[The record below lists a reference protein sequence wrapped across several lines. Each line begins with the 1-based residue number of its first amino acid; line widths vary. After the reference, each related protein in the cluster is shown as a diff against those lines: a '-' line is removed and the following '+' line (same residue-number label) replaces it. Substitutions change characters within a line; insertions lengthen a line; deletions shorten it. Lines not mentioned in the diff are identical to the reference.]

1 MCRQVER
8 YSADSRRSDRSVLD
22 DHTVLVRDRGP
33 RENCGVAGKRSGS
46 ELPDGH
52 LAGELIRKTVRDQIR
67 GHKPPEAEQAYR
79 RLRAQ
84 GYSDADAVE
93 LIAAALAAEM
103 FYVLSQQREHDPVRY
118 AKMLNALPELPSDDD
133 S

>member
-1 MCRQVER
+1 MF
-8 YSADSRRSDRSVLD
+8 
-22 DHTVLVRDRGP
+22 RDGGP
-33 RENCGVAGKRSGS
+33 RENGVVARKRSGS
-46 ELPDGH
+46 ELSEGH

-67 GHKPPEAEQAYR
+67 GHNPPEAEQSYY

-84 GYSDADAVE
+84 GYSDDDAVE

-118 AKMLNALPELPSDDD
+118 AKMLKALPTLPSDEDA
-133 S
+133 

>member
-1 MCRQVER
+1 MAR
-8 YSADSRRSDRSVLD
+8 
-22 DHTVLVRDRGP
+22 
-33 RENCGVAGKRSGS
+33 KRSGS
-46 ELPDGH
+46 ELSEGH

-67 GHKPPEAEQAYR
+67 GHNPPEAEQTYQ

-118 AKMLNALPELPSDDD
+118 AKMLKALPTLPSDEDA
-133 S
+133 